1 MAVSRMTSME
11 PDRTPI
17 FLDTA
22 YVNALVNTRDQW
34 HAAAVQWQR
43 KLSADKRRLVTTEF
57 VLVEIADGLAAVR
70 FRGQAVQVIATL
82 QASSLIEI
90 IPASSQLFTAALELY
105 RSRGDKDWGLTDCAS
120 LVVMNGRGLSEAL
133 TTDDHFRQ
141 AGLRALLLE
150 NTIDRP

>member
-1 MAVSRMTSME
+1 MASVE
-11 PDRTPI
+11 PDHTPI

-34 HAAAVQWQR
+34 HDAAVQWQR

-70 FRGQAVQVIATL
+70 FRGHAVQVIATL
-82 QASSLIEI
+82 QASSLVEI

-120 LVVMNGRGLSEAL
+120 FVVMSKRGLSEAL

-141 AGLRALLLE
+141 AGFRVLLLE
-150 NTIDRP
+150 NTTGRP

>member
-1 MAVSRMTSME
+1 MTSVE

-34 HAAAVQWQR
+34 HNAAVQWQR

-70 FRGQAVQVIATL
+70 FRGQAVQVIATCK
-82 QASSLIEI
+82 QAPWSKSF
-90 IPASSQLFTAALELY
+90 P
-105 RSRGDKDWGLTDCAS
+105 RR
-120 LVVMNGRGLSEAL
+120 LS
-133 TTDDHFRQ
+133 F
-141 AGLRALLLE
+141 LLLPWNCTE
-150 NTIDRP
+150 AVVTKLGA

>member
-1 MAVSRMTSME
+1 MAVARMTSVE
-11 PDRTPI
+11 SDRRPI

-34 HAAAVQWQR
+34 HDAAVQWQR

-70 FRGQAVQVIATL
+70 FRVQAVQVITTL
-82 QASSLIEI
+82 QASPLVEI
-90 IPASSQLFTAALELY
+90 IPASSRLFTAALELY

-120 LVVMNGRGLSEAL
+120 WVWL
-133 TTDDHFRQ
+133 F
-141 AGLRALLLE
+141 
-150 NTIDRP
+150 